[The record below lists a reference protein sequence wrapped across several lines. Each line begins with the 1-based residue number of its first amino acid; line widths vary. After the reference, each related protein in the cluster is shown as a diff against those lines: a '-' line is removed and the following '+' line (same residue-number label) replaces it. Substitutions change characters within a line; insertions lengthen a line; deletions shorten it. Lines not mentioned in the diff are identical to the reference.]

1 METGGP
7 LSLGVEQRDWRLLHW
22 RFEPAEDQA
31 QELSVRIT
39 TLWERSASPSPKGW
53 DGEERALVEKDGDL
67 ETQDGDS

>member
-7 LSLGVEQRDWRLLHW
+7 LWLCVERRDWHLLCW

-31 QELSVRIT
+31 QKLSVRIT
-39 TLWERSASPSPKGW
+39 TLWERPTSPSPQVW